1 MKRHLVLASTWVR
14 ISCLL
19 ALFYDIFPPS
29 VTAGVVHTLFC
40 LFVSLNFWRKK
51 SRIPMDN
58 ALTGDWKMSCP
69 FSGSGKWARI
79 NQKKMFVPPSLIY
92 RAPISR
98 NLRESYIFICFTVV
112 TCHFCNLVTLDH
124 FITTA
129 TLLTDHLLEEHGFSG
144 WLSSR
149 VEDAPSARL
158 CPPRSRL
165 QTWQRTSE
173 SLRAETRTGGASNLS
188 LCLLDRNQ

>member
-1 MKRHLVLASTWVR
+1 MT

-29 VTAGVVHTLFC
+29 VTEGVAYTFFGLFC
-40 LFVSLNFWRKK
+40 QFEFLKK
-51 SRIPMDN
+51 KIAN
-58 ALTGDWKMSCP
+58 AYGQGSDWKMSCP
-69 FSGSGKWARI
+69 FSRSGTWVSI
-79 NQKKMFVPPSLIY
+79 NQRKEFVAPSHIY

-98 NLRESYIFICFTVV
+98 NLQESYIFICFTVV
-112 TCHFCNLVTLDH
+112 TWPICNLVTLDH
-124 FITTA
+124 FITTT